1 MLTATP
7 GSPLSS
13 APAPESPNSLQ
24 SETAEVSDEKVNDL
38 WTTERYYS
46 FLTGHNEWEE
56 ISEQARKKQRTEGD
70 VSSASV
76 PIIAEVAAE
85 TAAPAAIVGKKAKKA
100 IKPATKDKP
109 DAQQRHLQVKYERT
123 LQNGTRLFLSS
134 ICFRLRKKERSQ
146 DSSTLTRWLP
156 RNGTGRIPRYHA
168 TLF

>member
-24 SETAEVSDEKVNDL
+24 SETAEVNDEKVSDL

-56 ISEQARKKQRTEGD
+56 ISEEARKKQRTEGG

-76 PIIAEVAAE
+76 PIITEVAVEME
-85 TAAPAAIVGKKAKKA
+85 TAASAPIVGKKTKKT
-100 IKPATKDKP
+100 IKPTTKDKP
-109 DAQQRHLQVKYERT
+109 EAQQQHLQVQY
-123 LQNGTRLFLSS
+123 
-134 ICFRLRKKERSQ
+134 
-146 DSSTLTRWLP
+146 
-156 RNGTGRIPRYHA
+156 
-168 TLF
+168 